1 MNAIVERRGTAPSMI
16 VGFAAALAL
25 HGMAILPFAVFETP
39 ATSSADTG
47 AGGLVVM
54 MGDAGGVT
62 AQTVAD
68 NISAA
73 EASGAPD
80 SEAVETMPE
89 QITEVPPPET
99 PVTDLADAAPV
110 ETVVKSAEAVDA
122 APVET
127 IEAES
132 VEAEPVETAESVAE
146 PVPQEMVVAEV
157 AEVTPVE
164 TVTSAVQPPPLP
176 LTRPA
181 PPPKP
186 VKTAAPPR
194 PAEPVKPVE
203 TEVAEVKP
211 VEAAP
216 PKPRNAD
223 AVLADKVQKA
233 QEKKGSGAFDVASS
247 APNLSAGPG
256 QTQASSGGGA
266 TAGARKSYFA
276 TIQSWLERH
285 KKYPRAARLR
295 RYEGTVAFSFQIDR
309 SGSIMKRSI
318 VKSSG
323 RKVLDAAL
331 LDLLKRADPMPPM
344 PPEIVGA
351 TFDFTTSI
359 EYNLR

>member
-1 MNAIVERRGTAPSMI
+1 MSAIVERRSTAPSMI
-16 VGFAAALAL
+16 AGFATALAL
-25 HGMAILPFAVFETP
+25 HGLAVLSFVAFEVP

-47 AGGLVVM
+47 EGGLVVM

-62 AQTVAD
+62 AQTVAE

-80 SEAVETMPE
+80 GEAMEEVMEQTVAPPPPDTPVTEVTDTPPAEAVEM
-89 QITEVPPPET
+89 
-99 PVTDLADAAPV
+99 
-110 ETVVKSAEAVDA
+110 
-122 APVET
+122 
-127 IEAES
+127 
-132 VEAEPVETAESVAE
+132 VEAEPVEPEPVETTEPEAE
-146 PVPQEMVVAEV
+146 PVPQETEV
-157 AEVTPVE
+157 AEAAEIVPVE
-164 TVTSAVQPPPLP
+164 TVTAAVQPPPLP
-176 LTRPA
+176 VTRPE
-181 PPPKP
+181 P
-186 VKTAAPPR
+186 
-194 PAEPVKPVE
+194 PVKPVE
-203 TEVAEVKP
+203 AVKQPRPIKLVKPVETKVVEARP

-216 PKPRNAD
+216 KQPKAD
-223 AVLADKVQKA
+223 AVLADKVLDAQK
-233 QEKKGSGAFDVASS
+233 KKGSGVFDIASS
-247 APNLSAGPG
+247 APNRAAGPG
-256 QTQASSGGGA
+256 QTQASSGGGGV
-266 TAGARKSYFA
+266 AGARKSYFA

-323 RKVLDAAL
+323 RKVLDEAL
-331 LDLLKRADPMPPM
+331 LDLLKRADPMPAM